1 MCTVCRAN
9 VGRCARD
16 WRNSPYV
23 RLFRETC
30 GLEPRTSLTHYGDT
44 AETIRRG
51 RSSNP
56 NQLTVDCFS
65 VGPDLQ
71 GTPINSHRLCHA
83 APWQGFAQ
91 TPRLPPMIQAPISV
105 LTVLLLVLAGLF
117 LLQRHPWGDRLF
129 RAVPLLVFCYFV
141 PALLS
146 NLGVIPAES
155 DLYVFIRRVLL
166 PASLVLLVL
175 STDIPAVLSLGR
187 DAVLLFLAG
196 TASIA
201 LGGPLAFLALGWM
214 FPAETLDQAWRGL
227 AALCGSWIGGGAN
240 FVAVGESVG
249 ASAATMSLMVVV
261 DVGVANVWTA
271 VLLLFAGRE
280 RAMDA
285 TIGADRRRIDDVRA
299 RVEHYQAEVARPANL
314 AEMLLILAIGFG
326 TTGIVTWVAQYLPDI
341 GTIINGFTWV
351 VCLVTAVGVALSF
364 TYLRRL
370 EGAGASTVG
379 SVFLYLLVATIG
391 ASAQFS
397 HVMENL
403 PLLAVGAIWMSF
415 HAIAMLVVRRLLGA
429 PVFFLAV
436 GSQANVGGAA
446 SAPVV
451 AAAFHPALAT
461 VGVLLAVLGYVLG
474 TYVGILDA
482 FVLRHVARLYGG

>member
-1 MCTVCRAN
+1 
-9 VGRCARD
+9 
-16 WRNSPYV
+16 
-23 RLFRETC
+23 
-30 GLEPRTSLTHYGDT
+30 
-44 AETIRRG
+44 
-51 RSSNP
+51 
-56 NQLTVDCFS
+56 
-65 VGPDLQ
+65 
-71 GTPINSHRLCHA
+71 
-83 APWQGFAQ
+83 
-91 TPRLPPMIQAPISV
+91 MIQSPLGV
-105 LTVLLLVLAGLF
+105 LTVLLGVLAALF
-117 LLQRHPWGDRLF
+117 LLQRHPRGDRLF
-129 RAVPLLVFCYFV
+129 RVVPLLVFCYFV

-146 NLGVIPAES
+146 NAGVIPAES

-187 DAVLLFLAG
+187 DAVVLFLAG
-196 TASIA
+196 TVSVA

-214 FPAETLDQAWRGL
+214 VPADALDQAWRGL

-249 ASAATMSLMVVV
+249 ASAGTMSLMVVV

-285 TIGADRRRIDDVRA
+285 AIGAARDRIDDVRT
-299 RVEHYQAEVARPANL
+299 RVEQYQAEVARPLTL
-314 AEMLLILAIGFG
+314 AELLLILAIGLG
-326 TTGIVTWVAQYLPDI
+326 ATGVVTWIASLLPDL

-351 VCLVTAVGVALSF
+351 VCLVTAAGVAMSF
-364 TYLRRL
+364 TRLRRL
-370 EGAGASTVG
+370 EGAGASVVG
-379 SVFLYLLVATIG
+379 SAFLYLLVATIG

-397 HVMENL
+397 QVTENL
-403 PLLAVGAIWMSF
+403 PLLAIGALWMAL
-415 HAIAMLVVRRLLGA
+415 HAAAMLAVRRLLRA

-461 VGVLLAVLGYVLG
+461 VGVLLAVLGYVFG
-474 TYVGILDA
+474 TYVGIAVA
-482 FVLRHVARLYGG
+482 FVLRRIAQFYGA

>member
-1 MCTVCRAN
+1 MIE
-9 VGRCARD
+9 
-16 WRNSPYV
+16 SP
-23 RLFRETC
+23 L
-30 GLEPRTSLTHYGDT
+30 G
-44 AETIRRG
+44 
-51 RSSNP
+51 
-56 NQLTVDCFS
+56 
-65 VGPDLQ
+65 
-71 GTPINSHRLCHA
+71 
-83 APWQGFAQ
+83 
-91 TPRLPPMIQAPISV
+91 V
-105 LTVLLLVLAGLF
+105 LTVLLFVLAGLF
-117 LLQRHPWGDRLF
+117 SFQRHPWGNRLF
-129 RAVPLLVFCYFV
+129 RTVPLLVFCYFV

-146 NLGVIPAES
+146 NVGVIPAES
-155 DLYVFIRRVLL
+155 DLYLFIRRVLL

-187 DAVLLFLAG
+187 DAVVLFLAG

-214 FPAETLDQAWRGL
+214 FSTDALDQAWRGL

-240 FVAVGESVG
+240 FVAVGESAG
-249 ASAATMSLMVVV
+249 ATPATMSLMVVV
-261 DVGVANVWTA
+261 DVAVANVWTA

-280 RAMDA
+280 RTIDA
-285 TIGADRRRIDDVRA
+285 RMGADRRRIDDVRA

-314 AEMLLILAIGFG
+314 ADMLLILAIGLG
-326 TTGIVTWVAQYLPDI
+326 TTGVITWLARALPDI

-364 TYLRRL
+364 SRVRRL

-397 HVMENL
+397 QVTENL
-403 PLLAVGAIWMSF
+403 PLVAVGAVWMAI
-415 HAIAMLVVRRLLGA
+415 HAAAMLLVRRLLRA

-461 VGVLLAVLGYVLG
+461 VGVLLSVLGYVLG
-474 TYVGILDA
+474 TYVGIVVA
-482 FVLRHVARLYGG
+482 FALQQVARLYGG

>member
-1 MCTVCRAN
+1 M
-9 VGRCARD
+9 
-16 WRNSPYV
+16 
-23 RLFRETC
+23 
-30 GLEPRTSLTHYGDT
+30 
-44 AETIRRG
+44 I
-51 RSSNP
+51 
-56 NQLTVDCFS
+56 
-65 VGPDLQ
+65 
-71 GTPINSHRLCHA
+71 
-83 APWQGFAQ
+83 Q
-91 TPRLPPMIQAPISV
+91 TPLSV
-105 LTVLLLVLAGLF
+105 LTVLLVVLAGLF
-117 LLQRHPWGDRLF
+117 LLQRHPVGARLF
-129 RAVPLLVFCYFV
+129 RVIPLLVFCYFV

-146 NLGVIPAES
+146 NLGIIPAES
-155 DLYVFIRRVLL
+155 PTYEFIRRVLL

-175 STDIPAVLSLGR
+175 ATDIPAVLSLGR
-187 DAVLLFLAG
+187 DAVVLFLAG

-201 LGGPLAFLALGWM
+201 LGGPLSFLALGWL
-214 FPAETLDQAWRGL
+214 FPPEGLDQAWRGL

-271 VLLLFAGRE
+271 TLLLFAGRE

-285 TIGADRRRIDDVRA
+285 ATGADRSRIDAVRR
-299 RVEHYQAEVARPANL
+299 RVEGYQQEVARPANL
-314 AEMLLILAIGFG
+314 AEMLLILAIGLG
-326 TTGIVTWVAQYLPDI
+326 TTGIVTWLAQFLPDI

-364 TYLRRL
+364 TPLRRL

-391 ASAQFS
+391 ASARFS
-397 HVMENL
+397 EVAENL
-403 PLLAVGAIWMSF
+403 PLLAVGALWMLL
-415 HAIAMLVVRRLLGA
+415 HAGAMLAVRRVLRA

-474 TYVGILDA
+474 TYVGILVA
-482 FVLRHVARLYGG
+482 FVLRQVAALYGG

>member
-1 MCTVCRAN
+1 M
-9 VGRCARD
+9 
-16 WRNSPYV
+16 
-23 RLFRETC
+23 
-30 GLEPRTSLTHYGDT
+30 
-44 AETIRRG
+44 I
-51 RSSNP
+51 
-56 NQLTVDCFS
+56 
-65 VGPDLQ
+65 
-71 GTPINSHRLCHA
+71 
-83 APWQGFAQ
+83 Q
-91 TPRLPPMIQAPISV
+91 TPLGV
-105 LTVLLLVLAGLF
+105 LTVLLLVLAALF
-117 LLQRHPWGDRLF
+117 LLQRHPAGDRLF
-129 RAVPLLVFCYFV
+129 RIVPLLVFCYFV

-146 NLGVIPAES
+146 NAGVIPFES
-155 DLYVFIRRVLL
+155 DLYMFIRRVLL

-175 STDIPAVLSLGR
+175 STDIPAVLGLGR
-187 DAVLLFLAG
+187 DAVILFLAG
-196 TASIA
+196 TLSIA
-201 LGGPLAFLALGWM
+201 LGGPLAFAALGWM
-214 FPAETLDQAWRGL
+214 FPTEALNQAWRGL

-240 FVAVGESVG
+240 FVAVGESAG

-261 DVGVANVWTA
+261 DVAVANVWTA

-280 RAMDA
+280 QSMDA
-285 TIGADRRRIDDVRA
+285 KIGADRRRIDDVRA
-299 RVEHYQAEVARPANL
+299 RVERYQAEVARPTNL
-314 AEMLLILAIGFG
+314 GEMLLILAIGLG
-326 TTGIVTWVAQYLPDI
+326 TTGIVTWVSRYLPDI

-364 TYLRRL
+364 TRLRRL

-397 HVMENL
+397 HVADNL
-403 PLLAVGAIWMSF
+403 PLLAVGALWMVF
-415 HAIAMLVVRRLLGA
+415 HAVAMIGVRRMLGA

-474 TYVGILDA
+474 TYVGIIDA
-482 FVLRHVARLYGG
+482 FVLQQIAHWYGG

>member
-1 MCTVCRAN
+1 M
-9 VGRCARD
+9 
-16 WRNSPYV
+16 
-23 RLFRETC
+23 
-30 GLEPRTSLTHYGDT
+30 
-44 AETIRRG
+44 I
-51 RSSNP
+51 
-56 NQLTVDCFS
+56 
-65 VGPDLQ
+65 
-71 GTPINSHRLCHA
+71 
-83 APWQGFAQ
+83 Q
-91 TPRLPPMIQAPISV
+91 TPLSV
-105 LTVLLLVLAGLF
+105 LTVLLAVLASLF
-117 LLQRHPWGDRLF
+117 LFQRHPWGRRLF
-129 RAVPLLVFCYFV
+129 RVVPLLVFCYFV

-146 NLGVIPAES
+146 NLGVIPVES
-155 DLYVFIRRVLL
+155 ELYVFIRRVLL

-187 DAVLLFLAG
+187 DAVVLFLTG

-201 LGGPLAFLALGWM
+201 LGGPLAFLALGWL
-214 FPAETLDQAWRGL
+214 FPVDALDQAWRGL

-249 ASAATMSLMVVV
+249 ASPATMSLMVVV
-261 DVGVANVWTA
+261 DVGVANVWMA
-271 VLLLFAGRE
+271 MLLLFAGRE
-280 RAMDA
+280 REMDA
-285 TIGADRRRIDDVRA
+285 AIGADRRRIDAVRA
-299 RVEHYQAEVARPANL
+299 RIETYQAEIARPSNL
-314 AEMLLILAIGFG
+314 AEMLLILTIGLG
-326 TTGIVTWVAQYLPDI
+326 TTGVVTWVAQYLPEI

-351 VCLVTAVGVALSF
+351 VCLVTAIGVALSF
-364 TYLRRL
+364 TSLRRL

-397 HVMENL
+397 QVLENL
-403 PLLAVGAIWMSF
+403 PLLAVGALWMLF
-415 HAIAMLVVRRLLGA
+415 HAAAMFAARRMLAA

-474 TYVGILDA
+474 TYVGILVA
-482 FVLRHVARLYGG
+482 FLLRVIARLYGG

>member
-1 MCTVCRAN
+1 
-9 VGRCARD
+9 
-16 WRNSPYV
+16 
-23 RLFRETC
+23 
-30 GLEPRTSLTHYGDT
+30 
-44 AETIRRG
+44 
-51 RSSNP
+51 
-56 NQLTVDCFS
+56 
-65 VGPDLQ
+65 
-71 GTPINSHRLCHA
+71 
-83 APWQGFAQ
+83 
-91 TPRLPPMIQAPISV
+91 V
-105 LTVLLLVLAGLF
+105 LTVLLGVLAGLF
-117 LLQRHPWGDRLF
+117 LLQHQRHGARLF
-129 RAVPLLVFCYFV
+129 AVVPLLVFCYFV

-187 DAVLLFLAG
+187 DAVMLFLAG
-196 TASIA
+196 TLSIA
-201 LGGPLAFLALGWM
+201 LGGPVAFLALGWL
-214 FPAETLDQAWRGL
+214 FPTEALDQAWRGL

-240 FVAVGESVG
+240 FVAIGESTG
-249 ASAATMSLMVVV
+249 ASPATMSLMVVV

-271 VLLLFAGRE
+271 ILLLFAGRE

-285 TIGADRRRIDDVRA
+285 ALGADRRRIDTVRT
-299 RVEHYQAEVARPANL
+299 RVEHYQAEVARPATL
-314 AEMLLILAIGFG
+314 AELLLILALGLG
-326 TTGIVTWVAQYLPDI
+326 TTGVVTYVAGFLPDI
-341 GTIINGFTWV
+341 GTIVNGFTWV
-351 VCLVTAVGVALSF
+351 VCLVTAAGVAYSF
-364 TYLRRL
+364 TRLRRL
-370 EGAGASTVG
+370 EGAGASVVG

-391 ASAQFS
+391 ASARFS
-397 HVMENL
+397 EVTNNL
-403 PLLAVGAIWMSF
+403 PLLAVGALWMTF
-415 HAIAMLVVRRLLGA
+415 HAVAMLVVRRMLRA

-482 FVLRHVARLYGG
+482 FVLRYVARLYGG